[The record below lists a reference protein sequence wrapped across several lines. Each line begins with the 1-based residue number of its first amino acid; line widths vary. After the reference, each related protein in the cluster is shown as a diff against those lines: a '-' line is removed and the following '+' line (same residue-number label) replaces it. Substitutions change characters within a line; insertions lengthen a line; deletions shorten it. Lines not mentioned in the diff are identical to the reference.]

1 MKIAVVTDDGK
12 TISRHFGRA
21 LYYLV
26 VEVEAG
32 NEIAR
37 SLRDKM
43 GHHEFSGTE
52 EKTIEQRGFGHGFDP
67 ASQKRHEQ
75 MLNTIND
82 CQVVIA
88 GGMGRGAYQSM
99 ADTGKEVYVVSTQD
113 VDQALDAYLGGTI
126 ENMMDLIH

>member
-12 TISRHFGRA
+12 TVSRHFGRA
-21 LYYLV
+21 KYYLV

-43 GHHEFSGTE
+43 GHHEFSGAE
-52 EKTIEQRGFGHGFDP
+52 EKTIGQRGIGHGFDP

-75 MLNTIND
+75 MLQAIND

-99 ADTGKEVYVVSTQD
+99 DDAGKEVYVVSTQD
-113 VDQALDAYLGGTI
+113 IDQALDAYLGGTL

>member
-12 TISRHFGRA
+12 MISRHFGRA
-21 LYYLV
+21 QNYLV

-32 NEIAR
+32 KEIAR

-43 GHHEFSGTE
+43 GHHEFSGAE
-52 EKTIEQRGFGHGFDP
+52 EKATGQQGVGHGFGP

-75 MLNTIND
+75 MLQAIND

-99 ADTGKEVYVVSTQD
+99 VDAGKEVYVVSTQD
-113 VDQALDAYLGGTI
+113 VDQALEAYLGGTL
-126 ENMMDLIH
+126 ENMMNLIH